1 VEVPGVQALLPRF
14 RAAHTQVLGVSVDS
28 VYCHAN
34 WAKDLG
40 GVSFPLL
47 ADFHPKGEV
56 ARSYG
61 LYLDGAGITDRAT
74 VLIDAAGVVRHASSV
89 GPGGQRDIG
98 ELATECERLDE
109 SYTGPVEDWSE
120 PPGLPEGG
128 LLYVKS
134 SCGFSRAALL
144 ACDNLHLSKRIAV
157 KNVSEEAAS
166 REALVKASGSEQ
178 APCLVIGGETIQE
191 SADIVTRLL
200 EATSPL

>member
-1 VEVPGVQALLPRF
+1 VQALLPRF

-28 VYCHAN
+28 VYCHLN

-40 GVSFPLL
+40 GISFPLL

-56 ARSYG
+56 ARAYG

-74 VLIDAAGVVRHASSV
+74 VLIDAAGVVRHAESV
-89 GPGGQRDIG
+89 TPAGQRDIAA
-98 ELATECERLDE
+98 LAAECERLDQE
-109 SYTGPVEDWSE
+109 YSGPVEDFGE

-144 ACDNLHLSKRIAV
+144 ARDNLHLSERVAV
-157 KNVSEEAAS
+157 KNVSEDAAA
-166 REALVKASGSEQ
+166 REALVKASGKEQ
-178 APCLVIGGETIQE
+178 APCLMIGGETIQE
-191 SADIVTRLL
+191 SAEIVARLL
-200 EATSPL
+200 EATAPV